1 MGGSLIP
8 SSSLHE
14 WKIEV
19 PSWAQPTAWLPIE
32 SGCLARVLPIA
43 GPLWMNELV
52 MILEEIKIKDTK
64 HSYKSYRVVGRRGET
79 TLPYYA
85 LDVQV
90 YPSGS
95 KNNL

>member
-14 WKIEV
+14 WKVDV
-19 PSWAQPTAWLPIE
+19 PSWAQPTVWLPIE
-32 SGCLARVLPIA
+32 VGCLARVLPIA

-52 MILEEIKIKDTK
+52 VILEEVKIKDTK
-64 HSYKSYRVVGRRGET
+64 YSYRVAGRRGET

-90 YPSGS
+90 YPDGS